1 MRHVYLFSGLLGAAS
16 AALDGLCP
24 PLGPVLPAPKAPSAN
39 AYLQSQISLLNET
52 LHNMTAPLSSSAISF
67 AIQSIHEHKPMLE
80 FHYTPKDF
88 GKNGVQKVD
97 ANTVYRLAS
106 TSKLFPVLAVL
117 KTDGMELNDPITKYL
132 PQLRNLKKESRQQN
146 QMWVVDWDDITLG
159 ALSSHLGA
167 PADCMLRLPEDPRK
181 LADLRI

>member
-39 AYLQSQISLLNET
+39 AYLQSQMSLLNET
-52 LHNMTAPLSSSAISF
+52 LHNATAPLNSSAISF
-67 AIQSIHEHKPMLE
+67 AIQSIHEDKPMLE
-80 FHYTPKDF
+80 FHYTPQNF

-117 KTDGMELNDPITKYL
+117 KTEGMELNDPITKYL

-167 PADCMLRLPEDPRK
+167 PADCISCLS
-181 LADLRI
+181 